1 MGVLFSLPVRHLS
14 QCGGAILTKDAFGD
28 LVSQRT
34 GVPREGLDS
43 GSRLGADPGLDSFG
57 LLELTTSLAELGVEL
72 DERAWLATETVRA
85 CWFSSWWSPS
95 RRISRPAI

>member
-1 MGVLFSLPVRHLS
+1 VLFSLPVRHLFLRS
-14 QCGGAILTKDAFGD
+14 GVMLTKDTFGD
-28 LVSQRT
+28 LVSRRT

-43 GSRLGADPGLDSFG
+43 GSRHGAGLGLDSSG
-57 LLELTTSLAELGVEL
+57 LLELAELGIEL

-95 RRISRPAI
+95 RRTSRPAI